1 MNDEKPQ
8 TAEKPAGAA
17 SELSA
22 GLGDGELYMCA
33 TDYEYEL
40 GMAAGGTGIYASVSD
55 LKATR
60 KCVSECGIVA
70 VRVEFVRVVE
80 PGVPYRERGK
90 NAPNV

>member
-1 MNDEKPQ
+1 MNDEKLQ
-8 TAEKPAGAA
+8 TETTPAGAA
-17 SELSA
+17 SALSA

-33 TDYEYEL
+33 TDYEHEL
-40 GMAAGGTGIYASVSD
+40 GMAAGGTEIYASVSD

-90 NAPNV
+90 NTPNE